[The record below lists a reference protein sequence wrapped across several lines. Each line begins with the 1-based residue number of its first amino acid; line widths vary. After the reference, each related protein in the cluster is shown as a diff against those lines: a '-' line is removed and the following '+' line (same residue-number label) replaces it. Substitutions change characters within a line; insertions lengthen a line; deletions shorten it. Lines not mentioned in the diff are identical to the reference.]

1 MGVRILKEGIL
12 LALPLIVIGAYLGV
26 GAPFE
31 AAVSFAVAGFI
42 LFFYRDPVRQ
52 VRPVEGA
59 MLAPSDGTVLEI
71 QEETSLLGET
81 CWRVGVL
88 LSVFDAHVNRSPIE
102 ATLVRRS
109 YTKGKFLPA
118 FLGRAGLRNER
129 MEYNLIDKAG
139 EAVLVTQVA
148 GFLARRIVS
157 FVKEG
162 QDVAQGQKIGFI
174 RFGSKV
180 EVKVP
185 GSYRLLVRKGQ
196 KLKAGKSVIAVREV
210 SSRV

>member
-1 MGVRILKEGIL
+1 MS
-12 LALPLIVIGAYLGV
+12 APL
-26 GAPFE
+26 E
-31 AAVSFAVAGFI
+31 AVVSFGVAGFI

-52 VRPVEGA
+52 VCPVKNA
-59 MLAPSDGTVLEI
+59 LLAPSDGTVLEI
-71 QEETSLLGET
+71 QEENSLLGET
-81 CWRVGVL
+81 CWRVGVF
-88 LSVFDAHVNRSPIE
+88 LSVFDAHVNRSPVG
-102 ATLVRRS
+102 ATLVRSS
-109 YTKGKFLPA
+109 YTKGKFFPA

-139 EAVLVTQVA
+139 EAVLVTLVA

-162 QDVAQGQKIGFI
+162 QDIDQGQKIGFI

-185 GSYRLLVRKGQ
+185 RGYRLLVRKGQ
-196 KLKAGKSVIAVREV
+196 KLKAGRSIIAVLKV
-210 SSRV
+210 

>member
-1 MGVRILKEGIL
+1 MGVRVLKEGVL
-12 LALPLIVIGAYLGV
+12 LALPLIVIGVYLGAS
-26 GAPFE
+26 APFE

-52 VRPVEGA
+52 VRPAEGA

-81 CWRVGVL
+81 CWRVGVF
-88 LSVFDAHVNRSPIE
+88 LSVFDAHMNRSPVE

-139 EAVLVTQVA
+139 EAVLVTLVA
-148 GFLARRIVS
+148 GFFARRIVS

-180 EVKVP
+180 EVKLP

-210 SSRV
+210 SNGV